1 MGRANARGRSRRI
14 VAWYIILQDNRSQQ
28 FYLTFLSNVNRLL
41 TTPPQPPRAAADSTA
56 LRIARG
62 TGSISSAGR
71 PAGRTLLAGVRPCR
85 LMPAAGFSALSILRQ
100 SESRFHPSSVATL
113 RAAHA
118 VDGRDRPASSSADP
132 PAHFPD
138 RVDRNVPCRGSLLR
152 ARDAAGIVAP
162 RSKQTT
168 RRPSPAHALL
178 SVVPCTALRRIRTK
192 RMFDFRPLGLF
203 QALRAGQCRG
213 EC

>member
-1 MGRANARGRSRRI
+1 VGRANARGRSRRI

-28 FYLTFLSNVNRLL
+28 FYLTLLSNVNRLL

-71 PAGRTLLAGVRPCR
+71 PAGWTLLAGVRPCR

-168 RRPSPAHALL
+168 RRPSPAARP
-178 SVVPCTALRRIRTK
+178 SLRRS
-192 RMFDFRPLGLF
+192 MHGLAADTHEKDVRF
-203 QALRAGQCRG
+203 PTAWAISGSQSGSMQG
-213 EC
+213 